1 MSFLDW
7 IFPAKPFEFGGVESR
22 DRILANAILARAG
35 QGNLLTDTSAAR
47 PILRVGPQE
56 IVGSKVA
63 RAAFSTIPALFQ
75 SKAVAER
82 LKPVQLVGFMT
93 DSQDVNGCAFALR
106 PEEHVHAISV
116 TFGSFL
122 DSLFT
127 AYRLLSERS
136 VWSTLPFEGVTDGVI
151 IGTGK
156 TLPMPSDRPRREL
169 AARLAQHAL
178 FATFLHEMAHILRG
192 HTHYLSMIHGLEVF
206 DEKNPSGLPA
216 HGVSERILLEIDAD
230 DFTGRFLSDVYLRPW
245 PTPAALMADPVGK
258 NLVQEVMTAVAM
270 TFCQFEASPGRYPP
284 GFLRAEWVLFGMFS
298 HKGFPPKELAPLV
311 LSHVEQI
318 RQVLVDLGLCA
329 PPDEKTDLETRMQF
343 FKRLEPAREA
353 RIRDWLSHRPW
364 PTPELE
370 SAPTQ

>member
-1 MSFLDW
+1 MSLLDW
-7 IFPAKPFEFGGVESR
+7 IFPAKPFEFGGVGSR
-22 DRILANAILARAG
+22 DRILANAVLSGAG

-47 PILRVGPQE
+47 PILRLGQQE

-63 RAAFSTIPALFQ
+63 RAAFATIQSFFQ
-75 SKAVAER
+75 SRAVTER
-82 LKPVQLVGFMT
+82 LKPVRLVGFMT
-93 DSQDVNGCAFALR
+93 ESQDVNGCAFALR

-127 AYRLLSERS
+127 AYRLLSERG
-136 VWSTLPFEGVTDGVI
+136 VWSTLPYEGVTEGVI
-151 IGTGK
+151 TATGK
-156 TLPMPSDRPRREL
+156 ALPMPTDKPRREL

-178 FATFLHEMAHILRG
+178 LATFLHEMAHVLRG
-192 HTHYLSMIHGLEVF
+192 HTHYLSMIHGLEIF

-230 DFTGRFLSDVYLRPW
+230 DFTGRFLSDVYLRQW
-245 PTPAALMADPVGK
+245 PSPAELMADPVGK
-258 NLVQEVMTAVAM
+258 NLVQEIMTAVAM

-298 HKGFPPKELAPLV
+298 HKGFPPKELASLV

-318 RQVLVDLGLCA
+318 RQALVDIGLC
-329 PPDEKTDLETRMQF
+329 PRPDEQTDLGARVQF
-343 FKRLEPAREA
+343 FKRLEPARET
-353 RIRDWLSHRPW
+353 RIRDWLSYRPW
-364 PTPELE
+364 PTPELG
-370 SAPTQ
+370 SAPIQ